1 MGRLHAAVIEE
12 FYLPIY
18 EQQFA
23 DGDYDEPEIEE
34 DCLYD
39 DPEIVTP
46 EYRDCNRKEL
56 DTDTMLTICE
66 DTLEK
71 ARKAAME
78 HTQDLET
85 LASGYADAATVLK
98 NYEHLLDRLYSM
110 NAKMLDLIGEYPRIK
125 LRISKIQLE
134 VLRWIEARS
143 GHELG
148 IAEDLE
154 NEIRKLSESIDL
166 D

>member
-1 MGRLHAAVIEE
+1 MIHNHEVRSSILRPATRKHGRPLCS
-12 FYLPIY
+12 FCIY
-18 EQQFA
+18 SRQTA
-23 DGDYDEPEIEE
+23 PKG
-34 DCLYD
+34 
-39 DPEIVTP
+39 
-46 EYRDCNRKEL
+46 
-56 DTDTMLTICE
+56 
-66 DTLEK
+66 
-71 ARKAAME
+71 
-78 HTQDLET
+78 LET
-85 LASGYADAATVLK
+85 LAAEYADAAAVLK

-166 D
+166 K

>member
-1 MGRLHAAVIEE
+1 MIHNHEVRSSILRPATRKHGKSLCS
-12 FYLPIY
+12 FCIY
-18 EQQFA
+18 CRQT
-23 DGDYDEPEIEE
+23 
-34 DCLYD
+34 
-39 DPEIVTP
+39 TP
-46 EYRDCNRKEL
+46 KG
-56 DTDTMLTICE
+56 
-66 DTLEK
+66 
-71 ARKAAME
+71 
-78 HTQDLET
+78 LET
-85 LASGYADAATVLK
+85 LAAEYADAAAVLK

-166 D
+166 E

>member
-1 MGRLHAAVIEE
+1 
-12 FYLPIY
+12 
-18 EQQFA
+18 
-23 DGDYDEPEIEE
+23 
-34 DCLYD
+34 
-39 DPEIVTP
+39 
-46 EYRDCNRKEL
+46 
-56 DTDTMLTICE
+56 MLTICE

-78 HTQDLET
+78 HPHELET
-85 LASGYADAATVLK
+85 LAAEYADAAAVLK
-98 NYEHLLDRLYSM
+98 NHEPLLDRLYPM
-110 NAKMLDLIGEYPRIK
+110 NAKMLELIGDYPHIR
-125 LRISKIQLE
+125 LRISRIQLE

-166 D
+166 E

>member
-1 MGRLHAAVIEE
+1 MIHNHEVRSSILRPATRKHGIPLCSFCIYGR
-12 FYLPIY
+12 
-18 EQQFA
+18 QT
-23 DGDYDEPEIEE
+23 
-34 DCLYD
+34 
-39 DPEIVTP
+39 TP
-46 EYRDCNRKEL
+46 KG
-56 DTDTMLTICE
+56 
-66 DTLEK
+66 
-71 ARKAAME
+71 
-78 HTQDLET
+78 LET
-85 LASGYADAATVLK
+85 LAAEYADAAAVLK

>member
-1 MGRLHAAVIEE
+1 MIHNHEVRSSILRPATRKHSRPLCSFCIYGRQTA
-12 FYLPIY
+12 PK
-18 EQQFA
+18 
-23 DGDYDEPEIEE
+23 G
-34 DCLYD
+34 
-39 DPEIVTP
+39 
-46 EYRDCNRKEL
+46 
-56 DTDTMLTICE
+56 
-66 DTLEK
+66 
-71 ARKAAME
+71 
-78 HTQDLET
+78 LET
-85 LASGYADAATVLK
+85 LAAEYADAAAVLK

-166 D
+166 E

>member
-1 MGRLHAAVIEE
+1 
-12 FYLPIY
+12 
-18 EQQFA
+18 
-23 DGDYDEPEIEE
+23 
-34 DCLYD
+34 
-39 DPEIVTP
+39 
-46 EYRDCNRKEL
+46 
-56 DTDTMLTICE
+56 MLTICE

-110 NAKMLDLIGEYPRIK
+110 NAKMLELIGDYPRIK
-125 LRISKIQLE
+125 LRISRIQLE

-143 GHELG
+143 GHERG

-166 D
+166 K

>member
-1 MGRLHAAVIEE
+1 
-12 FYLPIY
+12 
-18 EQQFA
+18 
-23 DGDYDEPEIEE
+23 
-34 DCLYD
+34 
-39 DPEIVTP
+39 
-46 EYRDCNRKEL
+46 
-56 DTDTMLTICE
+56 MLTICD
-66 DTLEK
+66 DTLAK

-78 HTQDLET
+78 HTQELET
-85 LASGYADAATVLK
+85 LAAEYADAAAVLK

-134 VLRWIEARS
+134 VLRWIEPRS

-154 NEIRKLSESIDL
+154 NEIRKLSEIIDL
-166 D
+166 E